1 MAQISDLIKL
11 QSKSVLIIELS
22 ESALIEIDYISDH
35 VNQNRIYETQ
45 VSLFRDLHDV
55 LISMTSDL
63 YVVLYVKKGIMHDQY
78 VNKYFNSS
86 QIKDHFSIVRSKD
99 ELIFMMGCLFIN
111 SNKIVYVSEHKN
123 SVSKNL

>member
-1 MAQISDLIKL
+1 MAKISDLIKL

-63 YVVLYVKKGIMHDQY
+63 YVALYVKKGIMHDQY

-86 QIKDHFSIVRSKD
+86 QIKDHF
-99 ELIFMMGCLFIN
+99 
-111 SNKIVYVSEHKN
+111 
-123 SVSKNL
+123 

>member
-1 MAQISDLIKL
+1 MAKISDLIKL

-86 QIKDHFSIVRSKD
+86 QIKDHF
-99 ELIFMMGCLFIN
+99 
-111 SNKIVYVSEHKN
+111 
-123 SVSKNL
+123 